1 MTGIG
6 STTGAD
12 SNGNELEPESLSLVV
27 KKEPKSD
34 SKADSKAGI
43 TPALDGTLDQFHLE
57 QDFSL
62 KLGRIEIQR
71 AALGLS

>member
-34 SKADSKAGI
+34 SKAGI
-43 TPALDGTLDQFHLE
+43 TPALVESLE
-57 QDFSL
+57 THVNQLNCSM
-62 KLGRIEIQR
+62 RIIT
-71 AALGLS
+71 SSSVH